1 MYLKFLI
8 TIWTV
13 ACVEVCASGNWY
25 MWHFLQL
32 VNFSMLQSS
41 FLTNVFTQLSYA
53 EVLLNSDSA
62 SVYSLWVSVISIT
75 KQKIVCTAKY
85 LCNLFFYHWFWYV
98 NKVLTK
104 SYVLQHTIRHWRMQL
119 LHWTKLLSLL
129 TPLIV
134 SFCEQFS
141 VCTELYRSSKDC
153 FVYGMVE
160 WYVHGAGTSTTV
172 CRPLYAFVLD
182 SLLDLVSCLMM
193 RLETNLLWWMQAR
206 WCWILFEVVL
216 AQSLLADLAL
226 SSL

>member
-13 ACVEVCASGNWY
+13 ACVEVCASGNWCT
-25 MWHFLQL
+25 WHFLQP

-41 FLTNVFTQLSYA
+41 FLTNVSTQLSYA
-53 EVLLNSDSA
+53 EVLLNADSA

-75 KQKIVCTAKY
+75 KWKIVLTANY
-85 LCNLFFYHWFWYV
+85 LCNLFFYPWFWYV

-134 SFCEQFS
+134 SFYEQFS
-141 VCTELYRSSKDC
+141 VCTELYRGSKDC
-153 FVYGMVE
+153 FVYGWMICS
-160 WYVHGAGTSTTV
+160 WCRDFNYCL
-172 CRPLYAFVLD
+172 CRPLYAFVSD
-182 SLLDLVSCLMM
+182 SLSDLVSCLMV

-216 AQSLLADLAL
+216 AQSLLADLAP